1 VTSHIL
7 PELARVCHRIAILA
21 KGRLRAYGTMEEIA
35 RQLSPQRTMEV
46 LLTRSEEVTRAA
58 EIIQKKLD
66 PGSEVSPS
74 ATESAVRFRTALAEE
89 ELGRILAELVSA
101 GVGVTQFREV
111 QTDLEAAFMSVA
123 SGESTSQAGGG
134 SP

>member
-1 VTSHIL
+1 MTSHIL
-7 PELARVCHRIAILA
+7 PELARVCHRIAILS

-46 LLTRSEEVTRAA
+46 LLTRVDEVGRAV
-58 EIIQKKLD
+58 EIIQGKLD
-66 PGSEVSPS
+66 PESEITPS
-74 ATESAVRFRTALAEE
+74 TTESAVRFRTALAEE

-101 GVGVTQFREV
+101 GLGVTQFREV

-123 SGESTSQAGGG
+123 SGG
-134 SP
+134 SS